1 MVKDFDKQFQDLID
15 EDIPKVML
23 SLEKREKKEDNKET
37 NNIFTKE
44 YCLEY

>member
-15 EDIPKVML
+15 EDVPRVML
-23 SLEKREKKEDNKET
+23 SLEKREKEDNKET
-37 NNIFTKE
+37 NNIFTKN